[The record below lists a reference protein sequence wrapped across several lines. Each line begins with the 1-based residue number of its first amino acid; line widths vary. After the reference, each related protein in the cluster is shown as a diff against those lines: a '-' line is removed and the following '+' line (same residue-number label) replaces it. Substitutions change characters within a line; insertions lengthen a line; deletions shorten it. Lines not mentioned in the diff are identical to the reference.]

1 MLQYFVIG
9 SMQEPGR
16 TKNSAS
22 KDGWEIYL
30 RTRWK
35 SLRMFDTTFR
45 LRILVVLLQ
54 ALGQ

>member
-45 LRILVVLLQ
+45 LRILVVLWQ